1 MGQED
6 ASPSVS
12 SCYQRGKGTGAR
24 GAPIPEVGRGTKIK
38 RVEYRSPV
46 SHSNEGLVNSR

>member
-12 SCYQRGKGTGAR
+12 SSYQRGRGTGAR

-38 RVEYRSPV
+38 RVECRSPG
-46 SHSNEGLVNSR
+46 SRGNEGHVNSR